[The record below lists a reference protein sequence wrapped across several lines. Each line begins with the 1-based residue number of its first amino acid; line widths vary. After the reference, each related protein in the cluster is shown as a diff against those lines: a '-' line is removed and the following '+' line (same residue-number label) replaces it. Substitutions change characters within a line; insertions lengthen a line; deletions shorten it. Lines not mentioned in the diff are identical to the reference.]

1 MEMQV
6 ANEEVLS
13 QVIQGIKSLRK
24 ANKVTLESFYFD
36 TGIHIARIEQG
47 LRGHRSIVQK
57 AVAAHEIS
65 ARMMPGRACGAE
77 GGP

>member
-6 ANEEVLS
+6 ANEEVLG
-13 QVIQGIKSLRK
+13 QVIQGIKSFRK

-47 LRGHRSIVQK
+47 KQNITILTLIK
-57 AVAAHEIS
+57 IS
-65 ARMMPGRACGAE
+65 AYYKISLKDFFAGL
-77 GGP
+77 